1 MFLIPEFELGLWNAW
16 ILVIPTLILSF
27 SDMRVTAARESGES
41 GDFQL
46 TRKENRLTY
55 AVFLPMVVSW
65 VYAVFLPLQLGTTW
79 LYSGLII
86 YLFGIVFI
94 SVAIRNFATS
104 PKDKVI
110 TEGLYRF
117 TRNPTYIGMIL
128 MQIGLAIACSSW
140 LYLLLTI
147 VLVILLNAN
156 LSAEERYCLYRY
168 GDDYRKYVNST
179 PRWIGIPKS
188 SKMED

>member
-1 MFLIPEFELGLWNAW
+1 MSLIPAFELGLWNAW
-16 ILVIPTLILSF
+16 ILVVPILILSF

-86 YLFGIVFI
+86 YLFGIVFTI
-94 SVAIRNFATS
+94 VAVRNFATS
-104 PKDKVI
+104 PKGKVI
-110 TEGLYRF
+110 TKGLYSAS
-117 TRNPTYIGMIL
+117 RNPMYIGMIL
-128 MQIGLAIACSSW
+128 MQSGLGIACSSW
-140 LYLLLTI
+140 LYLLLTV
-147 VLVILLNAN
+147 VLMILLNAN
-156 LSAEERYCLYRY
+156 LSAEERYCLYRF
-168 GDDYRKYVNST
+168 GDDYRKYKNKT
-179 PRWIGIPKS
+179 PRRIGIPKS
-188 SKMED
+188 EKRE